1 MKKLLSLLVIGLLL
15 TGCTNKTSE
24 PTEQIKPVD
33 DVKYRCVKDCW
44 LSDRGVSP

>member
-24 PTEQIKPVD
+24 PTEQRVD
-33 DVKYRCVKDCW
+33 DVKVRCVVDCW
-44 LSDRGVSP
+44 FQDRGVSP